1 MGRPIIGITGE
12 LEAARWRNWIR
23 EAVLSPVSYTRAV
36 ERAGGTPVIL
46 PPVPSSSVP
55 SLVAKIDALVV
66 AGGRDVDPSLYNET
80 PHDQTDVPDHRRD
93 RFEILMT
100 RAAIEADL
108 PFLAICRGMHI
119 LNVARG
125 GTLIQHLP
133 DRLGSE
139 SHKPDPVKMTIHDVE
154 ISAASNLGRVLGT
167 TAQVPA
173 AHHQGIDRIG
183 SGLLTVAWT
192 PDQVVE
198 AVELQGHRFGI
209 GVQWHPEEGDDTRIF
224 EALVAAAKPATAPAP
239 AAEVT
244 GRSKRSS
251 KRHATRSLPQRQPP
265 GTAIGE
271 PAAPRSGL
279 RSAGLRVQPGSG
291 PRPTGQAG
299 PHGRGVPF
307 QPRRRRTAA
316 ISAAVRQRF
325 SVVSGQPYLRVSVP
339 WTRFALSRRVSR
351 QRPSAGWAASP
362 SSSTHRSYSSYRLS
376 RYLVPLPCLR
386 LACRLAAGRPWA
398 RSTP

>member
-66 AGGRDVDPSLYNET
+66 AGGRDVDPSLYNEA

-93 RFEILMT
+93 RFEILMI

-154 ISAASNLGRVLGT
+154 ISAASNLGRVLGA

-198 AVELQGHRFGI
+198 AVELQEHKFGI

-244 GRSKRSS
+244 GRSKRNS
-251 KRHATRSLPQRQPP
+251 KRHATRSLR
-265 GTAIGE
+265 
-271 PAAPRSGL
+271 PR
-279 RSAGLRVQPGSG
+279 
-291 PRPTGQAG
+291 
-299 PHGRGVPF
+299 
-307 QPRRRRTAA
+307 
-316 ISAAVRQRF
+316 
-325 SVVSGQPYLRVSVP
+325 
-339 WTRFALSRRVSR
+339 
-351 QRPSAGWAASP
+351 
-362 SSSTHRSYSSYRLS
+362 
-376 RYLVPLPCLR
+376 
-386 LACRLAAGRPWA
+386 
-398 RSTP
+398 